1 MNCQVYMNRRYRRLL
16 FGSRLIPI
24 LIGISLLPV
33 AGMAQQPM
41 GMGDCKQG
49 LTSSDNRDNPIV
61 VTIEEL
67 RKNRDNYY
75 GKTVTIDGDIHRIFT
90 DNVFTIED
98 KAILKGDPDV
108 LVIATL
114 PRPEAV
120 TSLDMKERS
129 VDKGKRVRLTGV
141 VQPYDRGKLEC
152 AYGPLHMES
161 REGHSFTRSPVVIV
175 DKVQSAKA
183 EMPSP
188 INLGKPTPTLP
199 ESAAPEPAKPAPP
212 APESTPT
219 KPEEKPKSLPKTAG
233 DLPLLALAGLLSI
246 SGALLKW
253 R

>member
-1 MNCQVYMNRRYRRLL
+1 MSRKFLRLL
-16 FGSRLIPI
+16 FAGRLIPI
-24 LIGISLLPV
+24 LIGISLLPI

-41 GMGDCKQG
+41 GMSDCKQG
-49 LTSSDNRDNPIV
+49 LTNSDNRDNPIL

-75 GKTVTIDGDIHRIFT
+75 GKTVTVDGDIHRIFT

-98 KAILKGDPDV
+98 KALLTGDPDV
-108 LVIATL
+108 LVIATM

-120 TSLDMKERS
+120 SSLDMKERS

-152 AYGPLHMES
+152 AYGPLHLES
-161 REGHSFTRSPVVIV
+161 REGHSFTRSPVVII
-175 DKVQSAKA
+175 DKVQSAKL
-183 EMPSP
+183 EMPP
-188 INLGKPTPTLP
+188 ISLGKP
-199 ESAAPEPAKPAPP
+199 S
-212 APESTPT
+212 APESTPAKPEPET
-219 KPEEKPKSLPKTAG
+219 KPEATTPTKLPKTAG

>member
-1 MNCQVYMNRRYRRLL
+1 MNCQVYMNRKFLRLL
-16 FGSRLIPI
+16 FGAKLIPI
-24 LIGISLLPV
+24 LFGMCLLPI
-33 AGMAQQPM
+33 AGMAQQPT
-41 GMGDCKQG
+41 GMADCKQG
-49 LTSSDNRDNPIV
+49 LTRSDNQDNPIV

-75 GKTVTIDGDIHRIFT
+75 GKTVTVDGNIHRTFT

-98 KAILKGDPDV
+98 KALVKGDPDV
-108 LVIATL
+108 LVISTV
-114 PRPEAV
+114 PKPEAV

-129 VDKGKRVRLTGV
+129 VDRGKRVRLTGV

-152 AYGPLHMES
+152 AYGPLHLES

-175 DKVQSAKA
+175 EKTESAKA
-183 EMPSP
+183 EMPAP

-199 ESAAPEPAKPAPP
+199 ESATP
-212 APESTPT
+212 APESTPAQ
-219 KPEEKPKSLPKTAG
+219 PEAETPKSLPKTAG

-246 SGALLKW
+246 GGALLKW